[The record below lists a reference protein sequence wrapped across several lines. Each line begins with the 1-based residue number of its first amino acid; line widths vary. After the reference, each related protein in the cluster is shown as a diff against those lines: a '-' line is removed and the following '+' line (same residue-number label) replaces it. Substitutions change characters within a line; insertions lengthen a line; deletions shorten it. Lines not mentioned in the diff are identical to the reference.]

1 MIVLDSNYSL
11 VCVLSAAKTTTDMD
25 FVISFASSSTSAFTE
40 SIVTGVTNGTTE
52 VEMVAAPAAGTTKVI
67 KSISIFNSD
76 TATKTLTIK
85 VKTGGTLRLIVKSDI
100 APNDTLTMGN
110 DGQWKIFTN
119 SYQEYGVLT
128 LSADQTTNI
137 SDTNPIKFDTLAA
150 GGNIQT
156 DLANYHVILRAG
168 ITYYMIASFSTIFS
182 ASGSLF
188 VGFYDITNAGFV
200 GVKSL
205 CLPTTYTGHY
215 GPNPTISHIITPA
228 TAIDLSINIL
238 IAPANFTTM
247 RYLYT
252 NWIIKSLY

>member
-1 MIVLDSNYSL
+1 MIILDSNYSL
-11 VCVLSAAKTTTDMD
+11 VGILSAAKTTTDMD
-25 FVISFASSSTSAFTE
+25 FVVSFASSSTSAFTE
-40 SIVTGVTNGTTE
+40 SIVTGTSNGLTE
-52 VEMVAAPAAGTTKVI
+52 FEMVAAPAVSTSKVI
-67 KSISIFNSD
+67 KSIHVYNAD

-85 VKTGGTLRLIVKSDI
+85 VKTGATLRLIIKSDL
-100 APNDTLTMGN
+100 APGDTLIMSDRGEWSTF
-110 DGQWKIFTN
+110 KN

-156 DLANYHVILRAG
+156 DLVNYHVILRAG

-200 GVKSL
+200 GVKSF
-205 CLPTTYTGHY
+205 CCPATYTGHY

-238 IAPANFTTM
+238 IAPSNFTTM

>member
-119 SYQEYGVLT
+119 SYQEYGYLT
-128 LSADQTTNI
+128 LSAAQTTGI
-137 SDTNPIKFDTLAA
+137 AATNPIKFDTIVGNLIYNTGTYISTLKAGVAYQLTAA
-150 GGNIQT
+150 L
-156 DLANYHVILRAG
+156 DP
-168 ITYYMIASFSTIFS
+168 SFTG
-182 ASGSLF
+182 ATGYLDC
-188 VGFYDITNAGFV
+188 YWWDITNGAALS
-200 GVKSL
+200 K
-205 CLPTTYTGHY
+205 TTEVLSQTWTGHNASQCITACIVTPVTEITVDFRIQSVAALSGIY
-215 GPNPTISHIITPA
+215 KTSSWAII
-228 TAIDLSINIL
+228 N
-238 IAPANFTTM
+238 
-247 RYLYT
+247 
-252 NWIIKSLY
+252 SLY

>member
-119 SYQEYGVLT
+119 SYQEYGYLT
-128 LSADQTTNI
+128 LSAAQTTDLL
-137 SDTNPIKFDTLAA
+137 DTNPVKFNTLSA
-150 GGNIQT
+150 GNIQT
-156 DLANYHVILRAG
+156 DLVNYHVILRAG
-168 ITYYMIASFSTIFS
+168 ITYLLQCSINALFSGVTGRVFYQ
-182 ASGSLF
+182 
-188 VGFYDITNAGFV
+188 FYDLTNATLLGSTACQV
-200 GVKSL
+200 TSTYNVTNLSAMESL
-205 CLPTTYTGHY
+205 KW
-215 GPNPTISHIITPA
+215 IITPA
-228 TAIDLSINIL
+228 AAMDVRVNIVSPTALTSFYQRGYFLVN
-238 IAPANFTTM
+238 
-247 RYLYT
+247 
-252 NWIIKSLY
+252 SLY